1 MASPGNVLI
10 TGCST
15 GIGRATALYL
25 DRLGY
30 RVFASVRRK
39 IDMET
44 LCAESSDRLTAIV
57 LDVTDG
63 ESICRAEAQV
73 RAATGETGLLGLVN
87 NAGVAFHAP
96 LEFAPL
102 DAMRGLLEVNL
113 LGALAMT
120 QTFLPLVRRARGRII
135 NISSQSVLVPTPFHA
150 PYTISKV
157 GLDALSD
164 ALRLELKPLGV
175 QVSAIIAGSID
186 TPIWGRAHELS
197 SETMQ
202 LERSRIDEL
211 YGKRLSTFREF
222 MAATGRRGID
232 PRVVAQVVEAA
243 LTARRAKHYY
253 WVAVD
258 LNARLYYLL
267 RDILPEPFKEWIVLR
282 TIGIA

>member
-1 MASPGNVLI
+1 MTSTGNVLI

-30 RVFASVRRK
+30 HVFATVRRK
-39 IDMET
+39 IDGET
-44 LCAESSDRLTAIV
+44 LCAEGSDRLTPIL
-57 LDVTDG
+57 LDVTDA
-63 ESICRAEAQV
+63 ESICRAEGQV
-73 RAATGETGLLGLVN
+73 RAAAGEEGLAGLVN

-102 DAMRGLLEVNL
+102 DAMRSLLEVNL
-113 LGALAMT
+113 IGALAMT
-120 QTFLPLVRRARGRII
+120 QAFLPLLRRARGRII

-164 ALRLELKPLGV
+164 ALRLELKPFGI
-175 QVSAIIAGSID
+175 QVSAIIAGSFD
-186 TPIWGRAHELS
+186 TPIWERAHELS

-202 LERSRIDEL
+202 QERSQIDEL

-222 MAATGRRGID
+222 MAAIGRRGID
-232 PRVVAQVVEAA
+232 PRVLARAVAEALA
-243 LTARRAKHYY
+243 AKRAKHTY

-267 RDILPEPFKEWIVLR
+267 RDILPEPLKEWVVLR
-282 TIGIA
+282 TTGTA